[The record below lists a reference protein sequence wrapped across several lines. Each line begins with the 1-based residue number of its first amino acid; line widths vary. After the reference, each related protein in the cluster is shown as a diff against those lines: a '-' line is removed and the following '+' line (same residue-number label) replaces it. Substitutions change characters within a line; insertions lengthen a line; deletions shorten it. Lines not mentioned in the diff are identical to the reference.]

1 MRRSIGHFS
10 SMVFTVALTLALAAC
25 GETPTGP
32 PEIRL
37 SFDGSVTSAA
47 DGAPIQGATVD
58 FVTGLFGDR
67 IESTTLTDASGRYAL
82 TGSGSC
88 TLSAFIMFA
97 HLEAVAHRFY
107 SDSYHETIACTTATQ
122 TIDFVLTPWD
132 P

>member
-1 MRRSIGHFS
+1 MRSGTRH
-10 SMVFTVALTLALAAC
+10 VLALILVLAAC

-37 SFDGSVTSAA
+37 SFEGSVTSAV

-58 FVTGLFGDR
+58 FVTGLLRDR
-67 IESTTLTDASGRYAL
+67 IESTTQTDAAGRYTL
-82 TGSGSC
+82 TGREGC
-88 TLSAFIMFA
+88 ALSSFIMFA
-97 HLEAVAHRFY
+97 HLEAVSHRFY
-107 SDSYHETIACTTATQ
+107 SDSYHGTIACTTATQ